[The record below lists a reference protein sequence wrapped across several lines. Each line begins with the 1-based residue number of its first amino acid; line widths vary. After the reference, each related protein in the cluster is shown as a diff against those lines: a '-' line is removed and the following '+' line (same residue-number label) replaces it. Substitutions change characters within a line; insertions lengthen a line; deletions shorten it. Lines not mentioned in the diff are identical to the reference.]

1 VLTVLDQPIIPFIRG
16 DGTYPD
22 IWAASE
28 KKVMDAAL
36 EKAYGGKKKIAWM
49 EGATQIKCSEFGDN
63 IIAHM

>member
-1 VLTVLDQPIIPFIRG
+1 MEHILTSGRRVK
-16 DGTYPD
+16 
-22 IWAASE
+22 
-28 KKVMDAAL
+28 KKVMDAAV